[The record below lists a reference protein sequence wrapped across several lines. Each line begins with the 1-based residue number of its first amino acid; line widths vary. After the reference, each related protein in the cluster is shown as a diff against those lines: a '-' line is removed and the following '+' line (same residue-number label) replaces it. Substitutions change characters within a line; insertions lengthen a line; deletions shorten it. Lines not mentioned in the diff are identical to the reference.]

1 MAKKQQSKTSKGD
14 EEKLFAVLCYLISI
28 IGVVIVLA
36 TKSDRGKLSIY
47 HAKQGLVLFIAW
59 VIISIIGTIF
69 SWIPVIG
76 WTIWTILW
84 VGVLILM
91 IIGIINAI
99 NDKMIPLPIIGQ
111 YGDKFNF

>member
-1 MAKKQQSKTSKGD
+1 MAKKQSKSSKGD

-36 TKSDRGKLSIY
+36 TKKDRGNLSIY

-59 VIISIIGTIF
+59 IITSIVWAIF

-76 WTIWTILW
+76 WIIGYLLW
-84 VGVLILM
+84 IGVLVLM
-91 IIGIINAI
+91 VIGIINSI
-99 NDKMIPLPIIGQ
+99 NEKMTPLPLIGQ
-111 YGDKFNF
+111 YGNKFNF